1 MNRQSSNA
9 SETHSHAV
17 MRSGQAAEPK
27 RTSAAGRA
35 AKRRRARKRAVRR
48 EVWQWLLTIALTAVL
63 ALGIRTFVFE
73 LVRVEGPSMEPTLQ
87 SGDMLLVTKFDY
99 ILSSPQRGD
108 VVVCRY
114 PDRGDT
120 NFVKRIVGLPGDTVQ
135 IKDGYLYVNGVK
147 YTEKFLSA
155 RMTRD
160 YGPYT
165 VPEGHYFVMGD
176 NRNNSNDSRNSQVG
190 AITRDMII
198 GHVTGVIWHQ
208 IPSTL
213 DDWGLKTD

>member
-9 SETHSHAV
+9 SGTHFHAV
-17 MRSGQAAEPK
+17 MRGGQVAEPK
-27 RTSAAGRA
+27 RTSTAGRA

-114 PDRGDT
+114 PNRDGT
-120 NFVKRIVGLPGDTVQ
+120 FIKRIVGLPGDTVM
-135 IKDGYLYVNGVK
+135 IKSGRTYVNDELLEESFVS
-147 YTEKFLSA
+147 YPADT
-155 RMTRD
+155 D
-160 YGPYT
+160 YGPVLVGDGQYL
-165 VPEGHYFVMGD
+165 VMGD
-176 NRNNSNDSRNSQVG
+176 NRAVSHDSRADDVG
-190 AITRDMII
+190 TLRLDYII
-198 GHVTGVIWHQ
+198 GRARSVVYPLNQTRALTAG
-208 IPSTL
+208 
-213 DDWGLKTD
+213 

>member
-17 MRSGQAAEPK
+17 MRSGQVAESK

-99 ILSSPQRGD
+99 IFTSPQRGD

-114 PDRGDT
+114 PNRDGT
-120 NFVKRIVGLPGDTVQ
+120 FIKRIVGLPGDTVM
-135 IKDGYLYVNGVK
+135 IKSGRTYVNDELLEESFVS
-147 YTEKFLSA
+147 YPADT
-155 RMTRD
+155 D
-160 YGPYT
+160 YGPVLVGDGQYL
-165 VPEGHYFVMGD
+165 VMGD
-176 NRNNSNDSRNSQVG
+176 NRAVSHDSRADDVG
-190 AITRDMII
+190 TLRLDYII
-198 GHVTGVIWHQ
+198 GRARSVVYPLNQTRALTAG
-208 IPSTL
+208 
-213 DDWGLKTD
+213 

>member
-1 MNRQSSNA
+1 MNRQSSNT

-17 MRSGQAAEPK
+17 MRGGQVAEPK
-27 RTSAAGRA
+27 RTSTAGRA

-114 PDRGDT
+114 PNRDGT
-120 NFVKRIVGLPGDTVQ
+120 FIKRIVGLPGDTVM
-135 IKDGYLYVNGVK
+135 IKSGRTYVNDELLEESFVS
-147 YTEKFLSA
+147 YPADT
-155 RMTRD
+155 D
-160 YGPYT
+160 YGPVLVGDGQYL
-165 VPEGHYFVMGD
+165 VMGD
-176 NRNNSNDSRNSQVG
+176 NRAVSHDSRADDVG
-190 AITRDMII
+190 TLRLDYII
-198 GHVTGVIWHQ
+198 GRARSVVYPLNQTRALTAG
-208 IPSTL
+208 
-213 DDWGLKTD
+213 

>member
-17 MRSGQAAEPK
+17 MRCGQAAEPK

-114 PDRGDT
+114 PNRDGT
-120 NFVKRIVGLPGDTVQ
+120 FIKRIVGLPGDTVM
-135 IKDGYLYVNGVK
+135 IKSGRTYVNDELLEESFVS
-147 YTEKFLSA
+147 YPADT
-155 RMTRD
+155 D
-160 YGPYT
+160 YGPVLVGDGQYL
-165 VPEGHYFVMGD
+165 VMGD
-176 NRNNSNDSRNSQVG
+176 NRAVSHDSRADDVG
-190 AITRDMII
+190 TLRLDYII
-198 GHVTGVIWHQ
+198 GRARSVVYPLNQTR
-208 IPSTL
+208 TL
-213 DDWGLKTD
+213 TAG

>member
-9 SETHSHAV
+9 SETHSHTV
-17 MRSGQAAEPK
+17 IRSGQVAEPK

-99 ILSSPQRGD
+99 IFTSPQRGD

-114 PDRGDT
+114 PNRDGT
-120 NFVKRIVGLPGDTVQ
+120 FIKRIVGLPGDTVM
-135 IKDGYLYVNGVK
+135 IKSGRTYVNDELLEESFVS
-147 YTEKFLSA
+147 YPADT
-155 RMTRD
+155 D
-160 YGPYT
+160 YGPVLVGDGQYL
-165 VPEGHYFVMGD
+165 VMGD
-176 NRNNSNDSRNSQVG
+176 NRAVSHDSRADDVG
-190 AITRDMII
+190 TLRLDYII
-198 GHVTGVIWHQ
+198 GRARSVVYPLNQTRALTAG
-208 IPSTL
+208 
-213 DDWGLKTD
+213 

>member
-17 MRSGQAAEPK
+17 MRGGQVAEPK
-27 RTSAAGRA
+27 RTSTAGRA

-99 ILSSPQRGD
+99 IFTSPQRGD

-114 PDRGDT
+114 PNRDGT
-120 NFVKRIVGLPGDTVQ
+120 FIKRIVGLPGDTVM
-135 IKDGYLYVNGVK
+135 IKSGRTYVNDELLEESFVS
-147 YTEKFLSA
+147 YPADT
-155 RMTRD
+155 D
-160 YGPYT
+160 YGPVLVGDGQYL
-165 VPEGHYFVMGD
+165 VMGD
-176 NRNNSNDSRNSQVG
+176 NRAVSHDSRADDVG
-190 AITRDMII
+190 TLRLDYII
-198 GHVTGVIWHQ
+198 GRARSVVYPLNQTR
-208 IPSTL
+208 TL
-213 DDWGLKTD
+213 TAG